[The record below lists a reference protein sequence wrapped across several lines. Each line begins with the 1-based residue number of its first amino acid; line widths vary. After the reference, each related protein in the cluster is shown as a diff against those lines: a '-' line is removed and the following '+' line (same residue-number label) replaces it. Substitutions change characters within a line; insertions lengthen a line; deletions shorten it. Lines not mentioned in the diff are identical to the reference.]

1 MGLMFNKEVIF
12 NKEFIFKQ
20 NGYRAEVEISLKECI
35 KERAVEYIEFTASGR
50 LYRHG
55 ELYTWGQCLD
65 AMASVIEDDHLK
77 RIVELWRRWHL
88 NGMHAG
94 CEHQWHLEHEASEH
108 IGEIC
113 SVCGYRFGS
122 SWIVEELP
130 EDIINEIKSW

>member
-1 MGLMFNKEVIF
+1 MFNKEVIF

-20 NGYRAEVEISLKECI
+20 NGYHAEVEVSLKEYI
-35 KERAVEYIEFTASGR
+35 SERAVDYIEFTASGR
-50 LYRHG
+50 LYRRG
-55 ELYTWGQCLD
+55 VVSTWGQCLD
-65 AMASVIEDDHLK
+65 AIASVIEDAKLQ
-77 RIVELWRRWHL
+77 RIVEIWRRWHL

-94 CEHQWHLEHEASEH
+94 CEHQRHLEHEASEH

-113 SVCGYRFGS
+113 SVCGYSFGS